1 MKNRN
6 KKNSARD
13 LINLKST
20 YTARER
26 QPSEWKKS
34 LQENISTSN
43 SSAKQANGAC
53 SSKHTHTHT
62 YSLTHSHTLSHTHT
76 LTHTH
81 THNRNGPKI

>member
-20 YTARER
+20 YTARETIMKENDNT
-26 QPSEWKKS
+26 QSGKKVCKEIYQQVIH
-34 LQENISTSN
+34 LQN
-43 SSAKQANGAC
+43 KQMAHAAQ
-53 SSKHTHTHT
+53 K
-62 YSLTHSHTLSHTHT
+62 HTHT